1 MRLQPDLFDSPQN
14 LTMEGTLERVRFAS
28 GRDDGSVVVIRH
40 AEEGACHGREEH
52 SCGWSIH
59 QAGRTDSRR
68 SQRGA
73 VMARRRASA
82 VSALLLGALF
92 LAGCAGAPPRPV
104 AAAQPTT
111 ITVPGVTAP
120 VTILVDRFGIPHISA
135 ASEADEAFAMGYM
148 HARDRRFQMEL
159 LRMDALGRLRE
170 MLGSRVPTA
179 VLRLEIFS
187 RALGFARE
195 ARRVVDSLPAEDQA
209 ILDAYANGVNAAT
222 ADEPQPFEFR
232 LLGYTPQPWTAADS
246 VSILEAISFGFCKDW
261 EQELVRLE
269 IVVYQLHHGY
279 SVDHALE
286 IWPPRFD
293 FPPHLIGVKPAQ
305 DPFASIPPMAPELAS
320 FLEQNLIVEQPRPG
334 SPTGLSQAT
343 DPLSNALGL
352 QFLSNN
358 WAVDGAW
365 TGTGKSAF
373 AVDPHMPSSL
383 PPLPYIVAMRLDSKT
398 EGSYRVFGAG
408 FPGLPAVPFGTNG
421 NVAWGPTSNWADVT
435 DLFVEKPSPGRPGY
449 YQTES
454 GDRKFDT
461 RVETFRVRRGRL
473 FTEEK
478 RVIRSTRHGVLV
490 NDFVDRLPRSFPL
503 VALERAP
510 TLNSASFRSMRLL
523 YRAATVEDA
532 RKALQGF
539 TAMVGHWVFADSSGN
554 IGYASPV
561 ELPLRHNSLGTFPVP
576 GWNGKYEW
584 DGFVP
589 ADELPGLEN
598 PPQGFIATANNQV
611 VQPESAGYPI
621 NFEGDVPFRVERI
634 MSRLGLGRSGP
645 GIAGQMGVLQTDGM
659 DESFRALRGLV
670 EQGLEPLAESR
681 APQDALRAQA
691 ARTLLDWDGS
701 TDPDSPAPT
710 LYQSLLTSLM
720 NLLLSGE
727 MSPATLDFIK
737 FYFNS
742 DPLLFGM
749 LMDLGNPAWKDRAT
763 RHGEQPAD
771 VVAHAFSLSVAALE
785 KRYGNKM
792 SAWTWRRAA
801 PVTLA
806 NPLGGIPGFHWM
818 NRGGIPPRGSA
829 NSIWIHKF
837 DRKDPARFPVLYGPG
852 LRLVVDFNNLSASL
866 ISIPGGE
873 SGNPDSRHYAD
884 ILPLFEKGEGV
895 GLEMDPAN
903 VAESAEERL
912 VLQPYAGTRSE
923 R

>member
-1 MRLQPDLFDSPQN
+1 MI
-14 LTMEGTLERVRFAS
+14 V
-28 GRDDGSVVVIRH
+28 
-40 AEEGACHGREEH
+40 
-52 SCGWSIH
+52 
-59 QAGRTDSRR
+59 
-68 SQRGA
+68 
-73 VMARRRASA
+73 ARRARRKEPLHPG
-82 VSALLLGALF
+82 ALLLGALLLGALL
-92 LAGCAGAPPRPV
+92 LAGCAGAPQAPVRAGQPV
-104 AAAQPTT
+104 AVAVQG
-111 ITVPGVTAP
+111 ISAP

-135 ASEADEAFAMGYM
+135 ASEADAAFAMGYM

-170 MLGSRVPTA
+170 LLGSRVPQA
-179 VLRLEIFS
+179 VLRLETFS

-195 ARRVVDSLPAEDQA
+195 AQSALAGLPAEDQA
-209 ILDAYANGVNAAT
+209 ILDAYARGVNAAT
-222 ADEPQPFEFR
+222 EKEQQPLEFR

-246 VSILEAISFGFCKDW
+246 LSILEAISFGFCKDW

-269 IVVYQLHHGY
+269 IVVFQLHHGY
-279 SVDHALE
+279 SIDHALE

-293 FPPHLIGVKPAQ
+293 FPPHLIGEKPAH

-320 FLEQNLIVEQPRPG
+320 YLKENLIVGQPE
-334 SPTGLSQAT
+334 STEISDVV

-358 WAVDGAW
+358 WAVSGAW

-383 PPLPYIVAMRLDSKT
+383 PPLPYIVAVKLDSKT
-398 EGSYRVFGAG
+398 EGSYQVFGAS

-435 DLFVEKPSPGRPGY
+435 DLFVEKPSLEKPGY

-454 GDRKFDT
+454 GDRKFDV
-461 RVETFRVRRGRL
+461 RVETFRIRHGRL

-490 NDFVDRLPRSFPL
+490 NDFVDRLPRRFPL

-510 TLNSASFRSMRLL
+510 TLGSASFQSMRLL
-523 YRAATVEDA
+523 YRAATVSEA

-539 TAMVGHWVFADSSGN
+539 TAMVGHWVLADSSGS

-561 ELPLRHNSLGTFPVP
+561 NLPLRRNSLGTVPVP
-576 GWNGKYEW
+576 GWNGRYEW

-589 ADELPGLEN
+589 ASQLPGIEN

-611 VQPESAGYPI
+611 VQPESTGYPI

-634 MSRLGLGRSGP
+634 TSRLGLGRSGP
-645 GIAGQMGVLQTDGM
+645 DILGQMGLLQTDGM
-659 DESFRALRGLV
+659 DESFPALRGLL
-670 EQGLEPLAESR
+670 EQGLGPVAESPDPR
-681 APQDALRAQA
+681 DVLLAQA
-691 ARTLLDWDGS
+691 ARMLLDWDGS

-727 MSPATLDFIK
+727 MSPATFDFLK

-749 LMDLGNPAWKDRAT
+749 LMDPGNPVWKDRSD
-763 RHGEQPAD
+763 RHGEQPAE

-785 KRYGNKM
+785 KRYGNKV
-792 SAWTWRRAA
+792 SGWTWRRAA

-818 NRGGIPPRGSA
+818 NRAGIPPRGSA

-852 LRLVVDFNNLSASL
+852 LRLVVDFNNLPGSF

-895 GLEMDPAN
+895 TLEMDPAG
-903 VAESAEERL
+903 VAASAEERL
-912 VLQPYAGTRSE
+912 MLQPYNGPSAEQAR
-923 R
+923 